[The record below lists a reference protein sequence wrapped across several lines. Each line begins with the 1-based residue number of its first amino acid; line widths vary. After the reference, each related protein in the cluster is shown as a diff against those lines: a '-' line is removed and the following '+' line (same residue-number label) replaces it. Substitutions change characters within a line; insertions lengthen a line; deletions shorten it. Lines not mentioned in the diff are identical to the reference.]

1 MKVFRRYLA
10 YFWRERRALLL
21 GMACLL
27 PAAGLDLTL
36 PWIVKGAIDDLG
48 KGRAIAEFLYAAVL
62 TYFGLAIVKAFFR
75 FGMRWFLV
83 TSSRRV
89 EAEMRNDL
97 FKHLETLSFPYFNRT
112 KTGDLLA
119 RATQDVEAV
128 RMFLGPG
135 FMYLGDALVRI
146 PLAVY
151 VLIQVNPILL
161 ACMAAS
167 LALLGVAVWVLTPRM
182 QKYSA
187 IQQKTI
193 GELADRA
200 NESFA
205 GVRVLKA
212 FALEKTAERLFDDVS
227 SKYKKNSFELINV
240 NALSGVFFA
249 GAKDLTLLILFV
261 VGSVFYLFSEISV
274 GELYL
279 FAEYTARLYWP
290 VFVVGWMV
298 SMFPRAHAAAV
309 RLEEVFTTKPEV
321 VDGPRTDVKS
331 MRGDVEFRNVEFSYG
346 AGRAHVLS
354 GLSFRVKAGETVAI
368 VGRTGAGKTTIASLL
383 GRFFPVDKGMIFVD
397 GVDVNDLPVKVL
409 RGALGYV
416 PQDHFLF
423 SDTILENVGFS
434 ADAPDRARAEWAVEQ
449 ACVAD
454 DIRGFP
460 NGILTEVGE
469 RGVTL
474 SGGQR
479 QR

>member
-1 MKVFRRYLA
+1 
-10 YFWRERRALLL
+10 
-21 GMACLL
+21 
-27 PAAGLDLTL
+27 
-36 PWIVKGAIDDLG
+36 
-48 KGRAIAEFLYAAVL
+48 
-62 TYFGLAIVKAFFR
+62 
-75 FGMRWFLV
+75 
-83 TSSRRV
+83 
-89 EAEMRNDL
+89 
-97 FKHLETLSFPYFNRT
+97 
-112 KTGDLLA
+112 
-119 RATQDVEAV
+119 
-128 RMFLGPG
+128 MFLGPG

-479 QR
+479 QRVTIARALYKESAILILDDSLSAVDVHTEETLVRNLRELTRGRTTLLIAHRLSTVRHADRILVLEEGRILEEGSHEELLRRRGVYADIWQMQQIEASLEDDRSARPADLGSNGSRVNGAQP